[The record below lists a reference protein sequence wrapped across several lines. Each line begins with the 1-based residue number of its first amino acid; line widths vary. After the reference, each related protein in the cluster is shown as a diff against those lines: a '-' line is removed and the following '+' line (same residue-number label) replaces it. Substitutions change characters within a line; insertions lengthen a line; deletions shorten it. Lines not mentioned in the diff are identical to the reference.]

1 MVLSD
6 RPAATRDGF
15 ADAGSEAE
23 APRAGGQA
31 MSEASRR
38 AARDGVG
45 RGLRSLY
52 ADTVRDPIPEDLAEI
67 LGRFG
72 GGGP

>member
-1 MVLSD
+1 MLSD
-6 RPAATRDGF
+6 RPGTARDGF
-15 ADAGSEAE
+15 GEAGEDAEGR
-23 APRAGGQA
+23 RAGGQA

-38 AARDGVG
+38 AAREGVG

-72 GGGP
+72 PGLS